1 MKKLIQYSSKYSF
14 FVFVLLYLTIRDY
27 PFGDTLQTIADI
39 ALLVATIVTIIS
51 IVVERRTK

>member
-1 MKKLIQYSSKYSF
+1 MKKLMQYSSKYSF